1 MYIAGGYLQEGHR
14 PLYAAGSFFGVEI
27 MLILT
32 RRQGESIIVG
42 DNVRIT
48 VISVKGNQVRIGVE
62 APKTVSVQREE
73 IAVKK
78 DHNSGGLS
86 DGNEVSEPVHQDS

>member
-1 MYIAGGYLQEGHR
+1 
-14 PLYAAGSFFGVEI
+14 

-73 IAVKK
+73 IAARK
-78 DHNSGGLS
+78 DQEAGATA
-86 DGNEVSEPVHQDS
+86 DGKADSEFPQKF

>member
-1 MYIAGGYLQEGHR
+1 
-14 PLYAAGSFFGVEI
+14 

-62 APKTVSVQREE
+62 APRSVSVQRQE
-73 IAVKK
+73 IASKK
-78 DHNSGGLS
+78 DQTPENDPEKVPEKL
-86 DGNEVSEPVHQDS
+86 